1 MKNYSRILSFSVLA
15 CLLGQ
20 LSLRADTVV
29 INYQKV
35 FEEYIE
41 LKLEDQKLRDQV
53 AAFQTEQQQ
62 KVQSLQQKQQEFNG
76 IRNRAAQ
83 PEVPEAERKS
93 IVEKA
98 TQQLEELNKLE
109 QELRQERAQF
119 QKDLEAKGLRLRRG
133 IVEKVNAKIEELAEE
148 NDWELVLDSSAKSPN
163 GLPMVSY
170 ASKTLDRTDLLI
182 QELNAMFTKQTE
194 AAE

>member
-1 MKNYSRILSFSVLA
+1 MKNLSRTLTFTALALFSALSTLH
-15 CLLGQ
+15 
-20 LSLRADTVV
+20 ADIVT

-53 AAFQTEQQQ
+53 AAFQTEQQE
-62 KVQSLQQKQQEFNG
+62 KVQSLQLKQQEFNEL
-76 IRNRAAQ
+76 RNRAAQ
-83 PEVPEAERKS
+83 PEVPEAERKA

-98 TQQLEELNKLE
+98 TRQLEVLNKQE
-109 QELRQERAQF
+109 QGLRQERAQF

-133 IVEKVNAKIEELAEE
+133 IVEKVNAKIKEMAED

-163 GLPMVSY
+163 GLAMVSY
-170 ASKTLDRTDLLI
+170 ASQTLDRTDLLI
-182 QELNAMFTKQTE
+182 QELNSS
-194 AAE
+194 AAKKSESAE